1 MTKINQANTC
11 HPNGA
16 AAYKSANLSY
26 YPIRSSTEIDRHLPP
41 LHHHQPLGFV
51 LRSEEAKMLG
61 IARQRIVCGG
71 VSASTLQRI
80 RTQFLLYASR
90 NYSSTAKEVTISS
103 QQYSNLEEMKKVCMR
118 GFKNVVGKFEELRR
132 SFKKISNSLEDD
144 ERLRFFNSLN
154 LRI

>member
-80 RTQFLLYASR
+80 RTQSLLYASR
-90 NYSSTAKEVTISS
+90 NYSSTAKEASHDVGWSRIFSLITLSEEVTSPSEENPEEEINLSANPSS
-103 QQYSNLEEMKKVCMR
+103 
-118 GFKNVVGKFEELRR
+118 
-132 SFKKISNSLEDD
+132 
-144 ERLRFFNSLN
+144 
-154 LRI
+154 